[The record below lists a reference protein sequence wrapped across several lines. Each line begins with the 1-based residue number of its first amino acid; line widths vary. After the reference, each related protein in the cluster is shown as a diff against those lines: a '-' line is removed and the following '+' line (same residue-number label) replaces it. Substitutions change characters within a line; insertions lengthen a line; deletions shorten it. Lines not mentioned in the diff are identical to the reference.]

1 MTSAKQRDKETL
13 LLIVQQI
20 KLTNNK
26 SSLSYQETEKF
37 SFAKTSLHTF
47 SGKTILF
54 SLSIKTFMTEHIGKL
69 KWPQDYLFLQILLFE
84 VIFVILLMSE
94 MYYNKQQ
101 HNTKKMI
108 SNGDK

>member
-1 MTSAKQRDKETL
+1 
-13 LLIVQQI
+13 
-20 KLTNNK
+20 
-26 SSLSYQETEKF
+26 
-37 SFAKTSLHTF
+37 
-47 SGKTILF
+47 
-54 SLSIKTFMTEHIGKL
+54 MTEHIGKL